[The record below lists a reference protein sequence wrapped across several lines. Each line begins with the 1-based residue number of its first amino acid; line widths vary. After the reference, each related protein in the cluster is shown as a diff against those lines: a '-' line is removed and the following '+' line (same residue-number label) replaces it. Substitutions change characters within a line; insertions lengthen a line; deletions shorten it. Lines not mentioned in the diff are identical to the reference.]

1 MTELPTVVSLK
12 AESELV
18 VEKTIADVDDHVVRI
33 YVWTEPYHWH
43 QHPDSDEAFLV
54 VEGSLDIEFDDGTVR
69 IHQGELLT
77 IPKGTRHRTKP
88 AGDRCVGVAFESV
101 SSTEVM

>member
-69 IHQGELLT
+69 IHQGN
-77 IPKGTRHRTKP
+77 
-88 AGDRCVGVAFESV
+88 C
-101 SSTEVM
+101 